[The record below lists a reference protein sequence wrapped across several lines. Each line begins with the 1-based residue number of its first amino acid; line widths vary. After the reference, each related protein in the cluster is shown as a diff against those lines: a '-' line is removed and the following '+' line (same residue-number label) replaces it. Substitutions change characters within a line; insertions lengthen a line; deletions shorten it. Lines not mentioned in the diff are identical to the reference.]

1 MGDIADRAVA
11 ESADLVAEGFLGR
24 LSSAQFDELLSR
36 GTRRNFPSGSVLAI
50 EGDLAHEV
58 LVLLAGRV
66 KVSVSSAE
74 SREVVLDVAEAHAL
88 LGELSAIDDGPR
100 SATVTALSAVEVVC
114 VPMAA
119 FNAFLDSDPAVMRSL
134 LVDVVGRLRLRIRHQ
149 LEFGAGDAMGRVC
162 ARLIELVERQGGA
175 AAGPVTVESPV
186 SQANLAGWTGLSREA
201 VVKALQSLRRLGWV
215 ENQGSVFVIRD
226 LDQVRRRA
234 TR

>member
-1 MGDIADRAVA
+1 MGETTDRSAISDFDLGA
-11 ESADLVAEGFLGR
+11 ESFLGR
-24 LSSAQFDELLSR
+24 LTPAQFDDLVSR
-36 GTRRNFPSGSVLAI
+36 GIRRNFPNGSVLAI
-50 EGDLAHEV
+50 EGDPAHEV
-58 LVLLAGRV
+58 LILLAGRV

-74 SREVVLDVAEAHAL
+74 SREVVLDVAEAHTV

-100 SATVTALSAVEVVC
+100 SATVTALAPVEVVC
-114 VPMAA
+114 VPMNA
-119 FNAFLDSDPAVMRSL
+119 FNEFLESDPQIMRWML
-134 LVDVVGRLRLRIRHQ
+134 IDVVARLRLRIRHQ

-162 ARLIELVERQGGA
+162 ARLLELVERQGGA
-175 AAGPVTVESPV
+175 VSGPVTVESPV

-201 VVKALQSLRRLGWV
+201 VVKALQSLRKLGWV